1 MTINIKIIS
10 MKKRIELV
18 LFGLLSVWLGAT
30 AGTDMR
36 ADATGTDG
44 DVKEIHELTLTGLTK
59 PVIGEL
65 PNNDVSIDDTVVID
79 FMCWSVYS
87 EDEDCFYSLWE
98 GKYEIPFEE
107 GKKYI
112 FMLHVLPKDGY
123 KFADDLKF
131 LYNSTEIPDYEEGVS
146 SYTFKGMGP
155 DGLMIVCIGQE
166 DMMAG
171 LEDVKFAESE
181 NDFPADVFNMQGILV
196 KRNASKADLHSLP
209 SGIYI
214 VHGKKVIVK

>member
-1 MTINIKIIS
+1 
-10 MKKRIELV
+10 
-18 LFGLLSVWLGAT
+18 
-30 AGTDMR
+30 MR

-44 DVKEIHELTLTGLTK
+44 EVQEIHELTLTGLTK

-123 KFADDLKF
+123 KFAEDLKF
-131 LYNSTEIPDYEEGVS
+131 IYNSTEIPDYDENS
-146 SYTFKGMGP
+146 DSYTWKGMGP
-155 DGLMIVCIGQE
+155 DGLLIVCIGQD

-171 LEDVKFAESE
+171 LEDVKFAEHE
-181 NDFPADVFNMQGILV
+181 NNAPADVFNLQGILV
-196 KRNASKADLHSLP
+196 KRNATTDDLLSLP
-209 SGIYI
+209 SGLYI
-214 VHGKKVIVK
+214 MRGKKVIVK